1 MTRSERFFFW
11 LGRINAVGIFLLLLF
26 AAGTIAIGFLQGY
39 RYRQELEDE
48 KFGNEVT
55 HSGPYSG
62 DSIEV
67 PGGEIAAYY
76 EREGDTF
83 ERREGSDVTLVD
95 PRTGKTRRIAGDDDD
110 AWVLNWE
117 LIFQGG
123 EEGRT
128 AIGYLARI
136 TDEKRYSAGRF
147 DLVVGN
153 FPALDQKV
161 VARDVMGVDLPTIA
175 GETGAAFIMWSE
187 LDKAT
192 FVAIDLRDLSI
203 EEQREIP
210 LPVVRDG
217 ELTHGPGR
225 RGSLR
230 DDPRAA
236 APRSEFA
243 EQ

>member
-1 MTRSERFFFW
+1 MSRSERFFFW

-117 LIFQGG
+117 LIF
-123 EEGRT
+123 
-128 AIGYLARI
+128 
-136 TDEKRYSAGRF
+136 
-147 DLVVGN
+147 
-153 FPALDQKV
+153 
-161 VARDVMGVDLPTIA
+161 
-175 GETGAAFIMWSE
+175 
-187 LDKAT
+187 
-192 FVAIDLRDLSI
+192 
-203 EEQREIP
+203 
-210 LPVVRDG
+210 
-217 ELTHGPGR
+217 
-225 RGSLR
+225 
-230 DDPRAA
+230 RAA
-236 APRSEFA
+236 RKVGRPSAISPASPTKSAIPPGGSTSSWATSRRSTRRSWPA
-243 EQ
+243 T